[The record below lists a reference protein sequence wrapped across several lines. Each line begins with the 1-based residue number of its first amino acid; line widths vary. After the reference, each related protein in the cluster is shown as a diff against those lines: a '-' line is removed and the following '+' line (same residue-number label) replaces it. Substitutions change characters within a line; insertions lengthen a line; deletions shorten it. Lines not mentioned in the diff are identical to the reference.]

1 MLTFRN
7 PANPRKVT
15 LIDNLMQFNLIISHI
30 HKNKVEISS
39 PGQYNHTSI
48 ITNMFQGFPTKH
60 PQYGS
65 VTGAWI
71 GHSGMSCRGCRI
83 SDVYSWEVTSRV
95 MLHKTILKKL
105 VKAGGKNST
114 TSWG

>member
-1 MLTFRN
+1 MDIRLIKGFCFVLNPALFPKKILYRNIAAAKILTFRN
-7 PANPRKVT
+7 PPNPRKVT

-39 PGQYNHTSI
+39 PGQYSHTSI

-71 GHSGMSCRGCRI
+71 GHSGMFC
-83 SDVYSWEVTSRV
+83 
-95 MLHKTILKKL
+95 
-105 VKAGGKNST
+105 
-114 TSWG
+114 